1 MNIFEGF
8 RRISKIFIGIWIF
21 GSIIGAF
28 NNGFRSYPNNSEAS
42 IFDTTTFLLCI
53 IGGSIFILIF
63 SYVIGWIVRGFM
75 GIPQGQD
82 KKPE

>member
-8 RRISKIFIGIWIF
+8 RRISKIFIGTIII
-21 GSIIGAF
+21 GMIIGAF
-28 NNGFRSYPNNSEAS
+28 FGGFHDYQG
-42 IFDTTTFLLCI
+42 IFDITSFLLCI
-53 IGGSIFILIF
+53 ILWPLFFLILTI
-63 SYVIGWIVRGFM
+63 VIGYITRGFM